1 MDRKGRGGEGGGEDW
16 RDEGEG
22 RKEGGEG
29 IAYPCTVWFCSFRCP
44 QWSEDEQLCA
54 RNVTN
59 EVHFFDGGLPGV
71 AWEG

>member
-1 MDRKGRGGEGGGEDW
+1 MKDV
-16 RDEGEG
+16 
-22 RKEGGEG
+22 
-29 IAYPCTVWFCSFRCP
+29 AVFLYSFRCP

-71 AWEG
+71 IMGGTGHEKMLLVVNAITSVQL